1 MNCKQFYASKKK
13 PLALIAERTWAIPPP
28 DISEESDL
36 SSDSED
42 EFPLCR
48 DTDNEADEGTV
59 PEISSAESEGS
70 DVDGILTADTDIDQL
85 SATSSSVKGKNMF
98 ISVLFL
104 FSLYRYILKVLIV
117 LKVVIVLLD
126 WFSFFE
132 KF

>member
-13 PLALIAERTWAIPPP
+13 PLALIAERTLAIPPP

-36 SSDSED
+36 SSGSED

-70 DVDGILTADTDIDQL
+70 DVDGILATDRDIDQL
-85 SATSSSVKGKNMF
+85 SATSSSVKGKNMYSF
-98 ISVLFL
+98 QLIFYFL
-104 FSLYRYILKVLIV
+104 FIHTS
-117 LKVVIVLLD
+117 
-126 WFSFFE
+126 
-132 KF
+132 